1 MWYEENDQIVRAPT
15 PKAFDRLVQDLED
28 GDSVLFQSISLPKS
42 NTPKTEESVENISDD
57 YIADEDGDGDV
68 EELLKQIAEVK
79 SLNKRKDE
87 MIAQRDEQI
96 ESLQKQIDQLKIP
109 QRRAMTSHGKRTKIG
124 ADTDDDKK
132 DYWKKN
138 YESALFKYEKLQ
150 EVLSFD
156 DIRKSHPV
164 EK

>member
-42 NTPKTEESVENISDD
+42 NTPKAEESVDD
-57 YIADEDGDGDV
+57 YIPDEDEDGDGDV
-68 EELLKQIAEVK
+68 EELLKQISEVK

-124 ADTDDDKK
+124 AGADDDKK
-132 DYWKKN
+132 EHWKKN
-138 YESALFKYEKLQ
+138 YESALLKYEKLQ
-150 EVLSFD
+150 EALSFD
-156 DIRKSHPV
+156 AIRKSHPV